1 MGEITK
7 AVKKLMADPF
17 DRDKQ
22 KAAMSAGQKS
32 SVASKYL
39 GVELFPGHVKSE
51 QERREYEQR
60 VGAAQAKAIE
70 LKNRNKA
77 SMPSKAEE
85 ELMARRRAAA
95 SKQRSGGRSS
105 TILSDETLG

>member
-17 DRDKQ
+17 DKDKI
-22 KAAMSAGQKS
+22 KNVLSATEKS
-32 SVASKYL
+32 NPSSKYL
-39 GVELFPGHVKSE
+39 GISHFPGIVKSD
-51 QERREYEQR
+51 QERRDYEKR
-60 VGAAQAKAIE
+60 VGAAQAAKIK
-70 LKNRNKA
+70 LKERNKS

-85 ELMARRRAAA
+85 ELMARRRSAA
-95 SKQRSGGRSS
+95 SRNRSGGRSS